1 MCPSLFPQMPAQQ
14 YKQWKPKTI
23 KNYHRII
30 PDPEDQDRY
39 CIFIEL
45 GPFAGITVAF
55 GRFQM
60 ADKDNDDGTT
70 KARYEYEMI
79 GIPPD
84 FKDKEFTDE
93 EGEEF
98 EYMLGQIYIN
108 ILNEE
113 LEKQKEES
121 EDGTTRKYDFN
132 KPIA

>member
-1 MCPSLFPQMPAQQ
+1 MEMNMMELTPEQ
-14 YKQWKPKTI
+14 I

-30 PDPEDQDRY
+30 PDPEDQDRC

-121 EDGTTRKYDFN
+121 EDGTTRKYHFA
-132 KPIA
+132 KPVV

>member
-1 MCPSLFPQMPAQQ
+1 MMELTPEQ
-14 YKQWKPKTI
+14 I
-23 KNYHRII
+23 KSYHRII

-98 EYMLGQIYIN
+98 ESYHIQ
-108 ILNEE
+108 
-113 LEKQKEES
+113 
-121 EDGTTRKYDFN
+121 T
-132 KPIA
+132 

>member
-1 MCPSLFPQMPAQQ
+1 MELTPEQ
-14 YKQWKPKTI
+14 I

-30 PDPEDQDRY
+30 PDPEEQDRC

-98 EYMLGQIYIN
+98 EYMLGYIN
-108 ILNEE
+108 YEWRKFL
-113 LEKQKEES
+113 LLLYPFQQQCSYVQWFYYSPQK
-121 EDGTTRKYDFN
+121 GYN
-132 KPIA
+132 A

>member
-1 MCPSLFPQMPAQQ
+1 MNSQELTQEQIQ
-14 YKQWKPKTI
+14 KYYKIT
-23 KNYHRII
+23 
-30 PDPEDQDRY
+30 PDPDEKNRA
-39 CIFIEL
+39 CVFIEH

-84 FKDKEFTDE
+84 FEDKEFSDE
-93 EGEEF
+93 EKF
-98 EYMLGQIYIN
+98 QLSWYSFPDYIH
-108 ILNEE
+108 ILNEQ

-121 EDGTTRKYDFN
+121 EDGTNRKYDFT
-132 KPIA
+132 KPVI

>member
-1 MCPSLFPQMPAQQ
+1 MKMNMMELTPEQ
-14 YKQWKPKTI
+14 I

-121 EDGTTRKYDFN
+121 EDGTTRKYHFA
-132 KPIA
+132 KPVV